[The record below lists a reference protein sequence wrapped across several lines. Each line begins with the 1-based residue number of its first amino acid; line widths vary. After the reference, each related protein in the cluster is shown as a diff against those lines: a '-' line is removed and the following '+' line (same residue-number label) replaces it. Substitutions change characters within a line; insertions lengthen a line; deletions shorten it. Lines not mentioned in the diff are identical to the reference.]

1 MNQRDQDLLEK
12 QLAWLR
18 PAPRYGSLKVAV
30 TVATLLVGLG
40 IGGTVVLRDP
50 NSTEVAASTG
60 TPLAVPTVYFADAR

>member
-1 MNQRDQDLLEK
+1 MNQRDRELLEK

-18 PAPRYGSLKVAV
+18 PAPRHASLKVAV

-50 NSTEVAASTG
+50 NFTEAAASTG
-60 TPLAVPTVYFADAR
+60 TPVAVPTVYFAEAR